1 MNILI
6 PLGAFLTAAI
16 GPLATRVLAAL
27 GLGYI
32 SYEAI
37 SLIVNQAMS
46 YAQTNFT
53 ALPSAIFNLLAL
65 AGVGEGFAI
74 LAAAISFRTAMIAQ
88 RKVIGVINK

>member
-27 GLGYI
+27 GLGYV
-32 SYEAI
+32 SYQAI
-37 SLIVNQAMS
+37 TIVVNQALG
-46 YAQTNFT
+46 YAQSAFT

-65 AGVGEGFAI
+65 AGVGQGFAI
-74 LAAAISFRTAMIAQ
+74 LAAAISFRTAMVAQ

>member
-1 MNILI
+1 
-6 PLGAFLTAAI
+6 
-16 GPLATRVLAAL
+16 
-27 GLGYI
+27 
-32 SYEAI
+32 
-37 SLIVNQAMS
+37 MS